1 MPKHGEQNVGH
12 IGCRQDVDRNGLP
25 VSCLLSPPI
34 ATIQRTSGE
43 VRFVL
48 FRKWDRHYSIASA
61 ARTVPRV
68 RLTPRGCL
76 LTLNR
81 QRSGSLFRASRPL
94 LPGSNA
100 LLNIGRRSPRADIAS
115 AGWKCL

>member
-1 MPKHGEQNVGH
+1 
-12 IGCRQDVDRNGLP
+12 
-25 VSCLLSPPI
+25 
-34 ATIQRTSGE
+34 
-43 VRFVL
+43 VL

-68 RLTPRGCL
+68 RLTPPGL
-76 LTLNR
+76 LTHP
-81 QRSGSLFRASRPL
+81 GSLFRASRPL

-100 LLNIGRRSPRADIAS
+100 LLYIGRRSPGADIAS

>member
-1 MPKHGEQNVGH
+1 MSTDLAYPCHV
-12 IGCRQDVDRNGLP
+12 CF
-25 VSCLLSPPI
+25 PPI

-68 RLTPRGCL
+68 RLTPRACL

-81 QRSGSLFRASRPL
+81 QRSGSVFRAFAAIATRLECVAQYWP
-94 LPGSNA
+94 PVPPRGHCQ
-100 LLNIGRRSPRADIAS
+100 RRMEVFVSPQCFS
-115 AGWKCL
+115 TG